1 MSIPLPPLVSR
12 FRQAAIFSSAAG
24 RPGPARVA
32 GASTGLGHREDID
45 WLRAIAVLAVV
56 GFHFEA
62 PAIFGGFVGVDIFFV
77 ISGYLITG
85 IISAEIVS
93 GQFSFA
99 RFYERRAR
107 RLLPAL
113 YVMVACAAIPASHE
127 LLSSERAEF
136 FESATAVVTFTSNVF
151 FWLRSGY
158 FDHAAVEKPLLHTW
172 SLAVEE
178 QFYLVLPVVVWGGR
192 LLAQRRRLVLPG
204 VLALF
209 AAGSFAL
216 GLLLMRNGAF
226 ASAFFLSPPRA
237 WEFLLGSLLAVSRL
251 PAPPPGVVQRAA
263 RGLSLILMA
272 IPILALRPGPS
283 SPGLNALAP
292 CLGAALFL
300 WSGTGVAN
308 VPRHRMSPLKWAAFV
323 GRISYSL
330 YLWHWPLFAFARFAK
345 PGLALDGWERAG
357 LFVLTVAVATLSWR
371 YVEQPFRT
379 RQLAA
384 TPRAAFSLA
393 ALASLLLLA
402 GSGVGLLGSGAVSKA
417 DRAAQRFDAY
427 NSYDMKPLYRYG
439 ACFTTP
445 DGRVAE
451 DCLRPVSGKT
461 NILLWGDSFA
471 AHYFHGLRAHLDP
484 KTVHIMQASQPTCM
498 PTFSAETQGVGVC
511 RAFAVQMGEYF
522 AQARPDLVVMS
533 ADWLENAR
541 PPRFAGMVRDLRRT
555 IGRLREAGIPVV
567 LFGPSVQF
575 RARLPSMLA
584 RATLRG
590 VTPESAAFVRSD
602 IFALD
607 AAMQAALPPREGLS
621 YVSIL
626 SAICEDRRCPLTAS
640 NVPLSFDHAH
650 LTAEGS
656 EHVMAAVAPRLLPD
670 TTDFSSREQ
679 ARERSDQAGD
689 SGTRDD

>member
-1 MSIPLPPLVSR
+1 M
-12 FRQAAIFSSAAG
+12 
-24 RPGPARVA
+24 
-32 GASTGLGHREDID
+32 
-45 WLRAIAVLAVV
+45 
-56 GFHFEA
+56 
-62 PAIFGGFVGVDIFFV
+62 
-77 ISGYLITG
+77 
-85 IISAEIVS
+85 
-93 GQFSFA
+93 
-99 RFYERRAR
+99 
-107 RLLPAL
+107 
-113 YVMVACAAIPASHE
+113 
-127 LLSSERAEF
+127 
-136 FESATAVVTFTSNVF
+136 
-151 FWLRSGY
+151 
-158 FDHAAVEKPLLHTW
+158 
-172 SLAVEE
+172 
-178 QFYLVLPVVVWGGR
+178 R
-192 LLAQRRRLVLPG
+192 LLAQGRRLVLPG

-216 GLLLMRNGAF
+216 GLLLLRNGAF

-272 IPILALRPGPS
+272 IPILALRPGPG

-402 GSGVGLLGSGAVSKA
+402 GSGVGLLGSGAVSEA

-427 NSYDMKPLYRYG
+427 NSYDMKPVYRYG

>member
-1 MSIPLPPLVSR
+1 M
-12 FRQAAIFSSAAG
+12 
-24 RPGPARVA
+24 
-32 GASTGLGHREDID
+32 GHREDID

-85 IISAEIVS
+85 IIAAEIAT

-113 YVMVACAAIPASHE
+113 YVMVACAAIPASHD

-136 FESATAVVTFTSNVF
+136 FESAAAVVTFTSNVF
-151 FWLRSGY
+151 FWLQSGY

-178 QFYLVLPVVVWGGR
+178 QFYLVLPVVVWGAQ
-192 LLAQRRRLVLPG
+192 LLAQGRRLVLPG

-216 GLLLMRNGAF
+216 GLLLLRNGAF

-251 PAPPPGVVQRAA
+251 PAPPPGGLQRAA

-272 IPILALRPGPS
+272 IPILALRPGPG

-292 CLGAALFL
+292 CLGAVLFL

-357 LFVLTVAVATLSWR
+357 LFALTVAVAALSWR
-371 YVEQPFRT
+371 YVEQPFRS
-379 RQLAA
+379 RQIAA

-393 ALASLLLLA
+393 MLASLLLLA
-402 GSGVGLLGSGAVSKA
+402 GSGVGLLRGGAVSEA

-427 NSYDMKPLYRYG
+427 NSYDMKPVYRYG
-439 ACFTTP
+439 ACFTTS

-555 IGRLREAGIPVV
+555 IGRLRDAGIPVV
-567 LFGPSVQF
+567 LFGPSLQF

-590 VTPESAAFVRSD
+590 VTPEPAAFVRSD

-679 ARERSDQAGD
+679 ARERSDQAGGD
-689 SGTRDD
+689 GTRDD